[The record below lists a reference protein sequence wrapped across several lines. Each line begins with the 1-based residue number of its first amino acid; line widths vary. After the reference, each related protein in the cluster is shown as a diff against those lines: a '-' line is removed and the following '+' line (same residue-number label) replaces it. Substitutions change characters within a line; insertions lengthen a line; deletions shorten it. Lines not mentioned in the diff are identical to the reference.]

1 MHVDFFNVIS
11 IDLQC
16 FVISWLVY
24 YMIASV
30 ILWTSASLWTVVI
43 HTNMMVAISRLK
55 KIIVAYFSM

>member
-1 MHVDFFNVIS
+1 MFVIS

-24 YMIASV
+24 YMITSV

>member
-1 MHVDFFNVIS
+1 MWISLMFVIS

-24 YMIASV
+24 YMITSV